1 MLVKSRAQSRVFSRI
16 LSSAQQT
23 RHNFSERDWGEY
35 DTWGEVNIRK
45 GKYSD
50 DGRGKSPFDT
60 AKPFKTHENRIMRK
74 VQYRHNWD
82 FEGHNQYEVADE
94 LFMQEADPEDPF
106 DEHPLPFYM
115 EYQWNDK
122 VAYETQ
128 LRTGVWWHPRDRIQK
143 FFDAHAW
150 EMSVEWAQFR
160 TQDNHHYRS
169 VFAYLQYPDIL
180 NPWDNK
186 YEYEMKQLENHV
198 SMLKYMPHTK
208 ALQPQLAK
216 ELWDLN
222 RTRVTQLKE
231 KYNVTGIDYV
241 APGEEMKRAKT
252 YRNMYKSP
260 ETGPLITPWFGERP
274 SNLQRLPPEQGRAIK
289 KWREM
294 NPETPPQHPDS
305 TRAILVKWIQEF
317 EEKADQLW
325 VEQQVEM
332 QKWVKM
338 FYIDATGDKHRVYG
352 MVGETLLE
360 VSRRWEIPLD
370 GFCMGGDRNELYGWG
385 PMCQFCQ
392 IDVAPRWVH
401 TLPPMDW
408 KEEHWTQTYRVLSPT
423 SRLACQIIVT
433 AQMDGF
439 TCSIPQMEGS
449 QSADLDGYTGG
460 CQ

>member
-1 MLVKSRAQSRVFSRI
+1 MLVNRRAPQRVLNRIVSSVQSV
-16 LSSAQQT
+16 
-23 RHNFSERDWGEY
+23 RHNSDDIDYNSWGS
-35 DTWGEVNIRK
+35 VNIRS

-50 DGRGKSPFDT
+50 AGSKSPFDT
-60 AKPFKTHENRIMRK
+60 AKPFKAHESRIMRK

-82 FEGHNQYEVADE
+82 FEGHNQFEVADE

-122 VAYETQ
+122 IAYETQ

-143 FFDAHAW
+143 YFDAHAW
-150 EMSVEWAQFR
+150 EMSVQWAEYR
-160 TQDNHHYRS
+160 TADNHMYRS
-169 VFAYLQYPDIL
+169 VFSFLQYPDVL

-186 YEYEMKQLENHV
+186 YEYEMKQLENHI
-198 SMLKYMPHTK
+198 SMLKYTPHTK
-208 ALQPQLAK
+208 PLQPQLAK

-231 KYNVTGIDYV
+231 KYGVDGINYLE
-241 APGEEMKRAKT
+241 PGEEMKRMRSSK
-252 YRNMYKSP
+252 NMYKAP
-260 ETGPLITPWFGERP
+260 ETGPLTTPFFGERP
-274 SNLQRLPPEQGRAIK
+274 SNLARLPPEQGRAIK

-294 NPETPPQHPDS
+294 NPEVTQQHPDS
-305 TRAILVKWIQEF
+305 SKAILAKWLQEF
-317 EEKADQLW
+317 EEKVDALW
-325 VEQQVEM
+325 AEKEVDKH
-332 QKWVKM
+332 KWVKI
-338 FYIDATGDKHRVYG
+338 FYIDAMGDKHRVYG

-360 VSRRWEIPLD
+360 TSRRWEIPLD
-370 GFCMGGDRNELYGWG
+370 GLCMGGDRTEVYTDG
-385 PMCQFCQ
+385 PRCQYCQ

-408 KEEHWTQTYRVLSPT
+408 REEYFTKNYRVFSPT

-433 AQMDGF
+433 DAMDGF
-439 TCSIPQMEGS
+439 TCAIPQMEGS
-449 QSADLDGYTGG
+449 VNSDMDGYTGG